1 MIFHISLNFVKKSLI
16 VVCLSLIVKYFKISE
31 FFYLN
36 LLTLT
41 YTCFIKIWKG
51 FFWSFFW
58 GYGQL
63 GMNLITLR
71 GRWKQ
76 KSRVLQRKWKLYL
89 LFAVSLQLQPAKL
102 NHIMNVK
109 GLLNRNAIVI
119 FLVFGIVLI
128 QELVCLLKVL

>member
-1 MIFHISLNFVKKSLI
+1 
-16 VVCLSLIVKYFKISE
+16 
-31 FFYLN
+31 
-36 LLTLT
+36 
-41 YTCFIKIWKG
+41 
-51 FFWSFFW
+51 
-58 GYGQL
+58 
-63 GMNLITLR
+63 MNLITLR

-119 FLVFGIVLI
+119 FLVFGIVWYFVDSGARLSV
-128 QELVCLLKVL
+128 ESAVTFAPSTDPKNLTN